1 LGNIEQENMSM
12 SSKIIGNKALVSMCW
27 EESATSQRGR
37 MGVAL
42 TNRNI
47 HETSIGLWYFLLFM
61 TLVMCDTPLATTSL
75 RFL

>member
-1 LGNIEQENMSM
+1 
-12 SSKIIGNKALVSMCW
+12 MCW